1 MKKKRFCLL
10 LGIFY
15 LSTTLFGQTDEI
27 QKLKITF
34 ENETNIEKKI
44 AEMDRE
50 GVNRLIAIRR
60 IQSRQALK
68 ARAQACRRGMTSCH

>member
-1 MKKKRFCLL
+1 M
-10 LGIFY
+10 LGDGPEVDVMSVRLPSEAAI
-15 LSTTLFGQTDEI
+15 
-27 QKLKITF
+27 
-34 ENETNIEKKI
+34 I
-44 AEMDRE
+44 AEMERE